1 MLDPYVILG
10 VDRSA
15 SARDIRAAYRRAAKT
30 AHPDAGGDPEAFAL
44 LNEAAELLGDPVRR
58 AAFDRDGVWSRK
70 QVERHPDADLFP
82 LLGSLMAQIIAAD
95 QVDPEHDDLV
105 ELLRSQIAQ
114 NTNQRRQEAETIAAA
129 VRRIERHKARL
140 RREGDGENLMAGL
153 VNGQL
158 DRLRKQHE
166 GATKAAEINDR
177 MIVFLAGYTWDREK
191 RKPAP
196 KVARGFTMPRFWNS
210 GATG

>member
-1 MLDPYVILG
+1 MADPYAILG
-10 VDRSA
+10 VERSA
-15 SARDIRAAYRRAAKT
+15 SERDIRVAYRRAAKS
-30 AHPDAGGDPEAFAL
+30 AHPDAGGDPEAFSI

-70 QVERHPDADLFP
+70 PGERHPAADLFP

-114 NTNQRRQEAETIAAA
+114 NTNQRRQEAEAIAAA

-153 VNGQL
+153 LNGQL

-166 GATKAAEINDR
+166 GATKGVEINDR
-177 MIVFLAGYTWDREK
+177 MIVFLADYTWDRER
-191 RKPAP
+191 RKPAS
-196 KVARGFTMPRFWNS
+196 KVSPRFTITGIWN
-210 GATG
+210 TGTTG